1 MESKDLENRIWFFT
15 YCAFVIKILLFIYV
29 KLNLSGVSIF
39 GGGNDADYYHLY
51 ALGYYELIVNSWPV
65 ILRFLYQNG
74 LYGREIYSLIFFA
87 LSVTLLPYLFYRL
100 VKIRDQEI
108 KPVKAVS
115 FFLVIFYP
123 SLFYFTLDVYREIVM
138 FTFTIITLI
147 IYKNI
152 LDSNKLTNILARNK
166 LSQSF
171 YFLIYLGLA
180 YFLFTLR
187 EYLGFALFLSPF
199 VYWMLLKTKKYIK
212 TWIITYFVVLI
223 LIKISGGLDEILLYR
238 EEFNEG
244 GSTLGIRLH
253 DKNPIMFL
261 IYYLYSIV
269 AQLFGL
275 FLVNMNSII
284 VFFLEC
290 IPFIL
295 AFIYIFKNKIYIN
308 NFVAF
313 LLVFFVIYSTV
324 WLLGNDNLGTAT
336 RLRIPSYLAVFA
348 CVFIVY
354 QIKVLVSYEMI
365 KEKMKKI

>member
-1 MESKDLENRIWFFT
+1 MKIKISENRIWSFVIF
-15 YCAFVIKILLFIYV
+15 AFVIKILLFFYY
-29 KLNLSGVSIF
+29 KWNLSDVSLF

-100 VKIRDQEI
+100 VKIRDHEI

-123 SLFYFTLDVYREIVM
+123 SLFYFTLDVYREIIM
-138 FTFTIITLI
+138 FTFTLISLI
-147 IYKNI
+147 IFKNI
-152 LDSNKLTNILARNK
+152 LDSNKLTNTLARK
-166 LSQSF
+166 LKNF

-199 VYWMLLKTKKYIK
+199 VYWMLLKTKKYAK

-223 LIKISGGLDEILLYR
+223 LIKISGGLDQILLYR
-238 EEFNEG
+238 QEFTEG

-275 FLVNMNSII
+275 FLINTNSII
-284 VFFLEC
+284 VFAIEG

-295 AFIYIFKNKIYIN
+295 AFIYIFKNKKYIN

-336 RLRIPSYLAVFA
+336 RLRIPSYLVIFA

-365 KEKMKKI
+365 KEKIKKYEK